1 VLLFPVLLL
10 PLLRLLFF
18 CAARHRLPLALHPAP
33 PRALPR
39 RVAQDAP
46 NATRGDEGSGRADHR
61 EGGVECGGRGVHG
74 ATV

>member
-1 VLLFPVLLL
+1 
-10 PLLRLLFF
+10 
-18 CAARHRLPLALHPAP
+18 LPLALHPAP